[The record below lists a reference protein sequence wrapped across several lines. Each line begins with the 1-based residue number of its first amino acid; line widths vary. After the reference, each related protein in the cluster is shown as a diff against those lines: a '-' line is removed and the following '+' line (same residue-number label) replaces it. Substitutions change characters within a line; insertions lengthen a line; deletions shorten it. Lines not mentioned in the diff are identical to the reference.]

1 LTTFAPA
8 ETGLKPRA
16 TAWRIVDAIERRDEE
31 VGMANGT
38 PELLKGLPDTE
49 AAQIIALGR
58 AMRLG
63 AGQVLFDLGATADS
77 IYLIRQGRVA
87 LTLPMQVGGR
97 EEDVMVEERGPGQA
111 VGWSALIPP
120 HRFTLKASALLETDL
135 IGLPR
140 QALLGHFAAH
150 PAAGY
155 AVITNVSAIV
165 GQRLQVFQAMWL
177 REIQR
182 VVEFRS
188 A

>member
-1 LTTFAPA
+1 
-8 ETGLKPRA
+8 
-16 TAWRIVDAIERRDEE
+16 
-31 VGMANGT
+31 MANGV
-38 PELLKGLPDTE
+38 PELLKGLPGEE
-49 AAQIIALGR
+49 AARIIDLGEPL
-58 AMRLG
+58 RLT
-63 AGQVLFDLGATADS
+63 ANEVLFGLGDPADS
-77 IYLIRQGRVA
+77 IYVIRQGRIA

-97 EEDVMVEERGPGQA
+97 QEDVMVEERVPGQT

-120 HRFTLKASALLETDL
+120 HRFTLKASALLETEVL
-135 IGLPR
+135 ALPR
-140 QALLGHFAAH
+140 QALLDHFASR

-155 AVITNVSAIV
+155 ALITNVSAIV